1 MTIKPPHPDKEVPIE
16 VPKEDPHPKP
26 WLKRLGN
33 EGTSVES
40 TPAREPE
47 SLAAIPFRSCRER
60 ALPQLWCREG
70 R

>member
-16 VPKEDPHPKP
+16 VPKEDPHPK
-26 WLKRLGN
+26 LKRLGN